1 MDRDNLNV
9 LVIAPHHDDEVI
21 GCGGLISLL
30 VSKGYNVSVVHV
42 FNGSSGVAERSS
54 KVSQKVRHVE
64 AVAASK
70 IVGFTLIP
78 NLNFDDRLP
87 VNTSDIQNA
96 LVKVIRKI
104 KPSIILTPHRKEHD
118 FEHALVSR
126 ASWEA
131 SWLATTTTFP
141 KLGLPAPRVKAVL
154 GYEVWT
160 PIERPNFYIDIT
172 KYVPQKKE
180 ALKCYKSQIEN
191 TSWLDGATG
200 LNAYRGTT
208 LLGSGYAEVYNIE
221 PANIV
226 DVVNIFKLL
235 TDGDK

>member
-70 IVGFTLIP
+70 IAGFTLIP

-87 VNTSDIQNA
+87 VNTSDI
-96 LVKVIRKI
+96 
-104 KPSIILTPHRKEHD
+104 
-118 FEHALVSR
+118 
-126 ASWEA
+126 
-131 SWLATTTTFP
+131 
-141 KLGLPAPRVKAVL
+141 
-154 GYEVWT
+154 
-160 PIERPNFYIDIT
+160 
-172 KYVPQKKE
+172 
-180 ALKCYKSQIEN
+180 
-191 TSWLDGATG
+191 
-200 LNAYRGTT
+200 
-208 LLGSGYAEVYNIE
+208 
-221 PANIV
+221 
-226 DVVNIFKLL
+226 
-235 TDGDK
+235 